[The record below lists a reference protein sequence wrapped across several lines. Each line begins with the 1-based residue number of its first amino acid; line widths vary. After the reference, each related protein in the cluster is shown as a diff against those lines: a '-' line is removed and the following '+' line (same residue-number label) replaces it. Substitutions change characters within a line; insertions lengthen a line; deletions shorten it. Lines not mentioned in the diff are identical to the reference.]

1 MENLTSIKLTWANEN
16 HRRANLPR
24 RPFQTHIS
32 TISVHDAEFSA
43 KKRGPVASRPAK
55 RRYHER
61 HFTIGNAPAKNF
73 ARRTMRTE
81 GRKACEESVF
91 RWQGQ
96 LECKAALEDARPVL
110 QAAWSQ
116 MGQEKSRPE
125 LLPTCLSSHGGDE
138 GIRTLGPHVAN
149 VMLSQLSYIPTGF
162 ALLARR

>member
-1 MENLTSIKLTWANEN
+1 MRMPSSSESARRGQKSSICEELVLENLTSRKLTWANKKP
-16 HRRANLPR
+16 RWAVLPR

-43 KKRGPVASRPAK
+43 KKGGPVASRRTK
-55 RRYHER
+55 RQYHER

-73 ARRTMRTE
+73 TRRIMRTE

-96 LECKAALEDARPVL
+96 LECKAALENAHLVL

-116 MGQEKSRPE
+116 MGQEKKQAEIASD
-125 LLPTCLSSHGGDE
+125 LPKFPWW
-138 GIRTLGPHVAN
+138 R
-149 VMLSQLSYIPTGF
+149 
-162 ALLARR
+162 